1 MTRLSTAVQGRRRT
15 QMICAVL
22 RCVASASHLQSTRH
36 PTGNSDK
43 ETHAGQLDSSCVSF
57 IFGSLS
63 FRRDQG
69 PLGRHH
75 SLAAVSLRCTPD
87 AVELQGNDTE
97 QGHGANNG

>member
-1 MTRLSTAVQGRRRT
+1 MSRADQRVFPLSLG
-15 QMICAVL
+15 L
-22 RCVASASHLQSTRH
+22 W
-36 PTGNSDK
+36 
-43 ETHAGQLDSSCVSF
+43 
-57 IFGSLS
+57 S